1 MRNFIIIT
9 ALSLCAFSA
18 QAENK
23 QANLFKCVDLENY
36 QVNSQCT
43 ASIID
48 ESESFK
54 AMEQQMS
61 LKMEQQAPNVLATTQ
76 FFPEKMLIKVIAQK
90 QREEDTELLVAALN

>member
-1 MRNFIIIT
+1 MRNFILIT
-9 ALSLCAFSA
+9 ALSLFAVGV
-18 QAENK
+18 QAETK
-23 QANLFKCVDLENY
+23 QVNLFKCVDLENY

-48 ESESFK
+48 ASDSFK

-76 FFPEKMLIKVIAQK
+76 FFPHKMLIKVIAQK
-90 QREEDTELLVAALN
+90 QREEDSELLVAALN